1 MHQKNNI
8 HSAYLANNQDL
19 IQYQNV
25 LQLDTIWFI
34 SIDFSLSLWTYLD
47 KWSPLFFIFCRWK
60 QTFRV
65 DFHKKKNVIIH
76 FLRYDAFLE
85 SSKTTIFLRV
95 WYTII
100 IYRFH
105 MCISYCKYF
114 CIYTFSPLPIVKP
127 IKRSEAKAIISYI
140 HFSSSQRGRNLMSYK
155 SQAR

>member
-1 MHQKNNI
+1 MKP
-8 HSAYLANNQDL
+8 L
-19 IQYQNV
+19 I
-25 LQLDTIWFI
+25 F
-34 SIDFSLSLWTYLD
+34 
-47 KWSPLFFIFCRWK
+47 FCRWK

-95 WYTII
+95 WYTKI

-127 IKRSEAKAIISYI
+127 IKRSEAKAIISSI

-155 SQAR
+155 SQARYDQGMSEYLRVRVRRMWLAVKRESAEKRS